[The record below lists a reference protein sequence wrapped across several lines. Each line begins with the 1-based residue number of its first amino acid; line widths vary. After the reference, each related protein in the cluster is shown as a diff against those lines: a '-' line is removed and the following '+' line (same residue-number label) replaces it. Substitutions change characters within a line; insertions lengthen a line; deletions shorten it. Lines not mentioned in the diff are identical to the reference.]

1 MVRALALLFG
11 LWAGGAGAAECRLAL
26 LLALD
31 VSSSVDAQEHRL
43 QRDGLAAALMAPD
56 IRAAILSG
64 APGQVAFG
72 VYEWSGRSQQ
82 QVILPWTMLDSDA
95 TIESVA
101 ATIRAAPRSYSR
113 FPTAVGYALGYAST
127 LFAEGPAC
135 DQRVLDVSGDG
146 IGNDGFEPMHAYR
159 HFPFA
164 GITVNG
170 LAVGG
175 HDPQVLDYYMFD
187 LRHGPGAFVEF
198 AEDYDDFRRA
208 MERKL
213 YRELGG
219 MAIGRAEE

>member
-56 IRAAILSG
+56 IRAAILSR
-64 APGQVAFG
+64 APGQVALG